1 MTVTNQNPENDS
13 LIVTENG
20 DGTFTV
26 EWDPKD
32 PKYCMFND
40 LTEEEMN
47 VILTKAIE
55 DFLKNDES

>member
-1 MTVTNQNPENDS
+1 MTAANQNPENDS

-26 EWDPKD
+26 EWDPED
-32 PKYCMFND
+32 PKYSMFNH

-55 DFLKNDES
+55 HLIKNDES

>member
-1 MTVTNQNPENDS
+1 MTAANQNPENDS

-26 EWDPKD
+26 EWDPED
-32 PKYCMFND
+32 PKYSMFNH

-55 DFLKNDES
+55 HFIKNDES